1 MNGWLDTYGAD
12 MTSLLLVSAVIGC
25 VVFIIFIVV
34 CWLTAYLSVTYLM
47 LGLILSAVISML
59 AFFIGGELVNTANDE
74 PRIESVQQ
82 WAEDNY
88 GSLITE
94 ETAAQ
99 FIEATE
105 PSHLTKEPIL
115 FPVDGEE
122 TLVKVVQGA
131 DGGFVLYEVDGTLI
145 PQDGSR

>member
-1 MNGWLDTYGAD
+1 M
-12 MTSLLLVSAVIGC
+12 
-25 VVFIIFIVV
+25 
-34 CWLTAYLSVTYLM
+34 LT
-47 LGLILSAVISML
+47 
-59 AFFIGGELVNTANDE
+59 FFVGGELVNDANDQ
-74 PRIESVQQ
+74 PRIESVQE

-105 PSHLTKEPIL
+105 PSRLTKEPIL
-115 FPVDGEE
+115 FPVNGEE

-145 PQDGSR
+145 PQDGSK